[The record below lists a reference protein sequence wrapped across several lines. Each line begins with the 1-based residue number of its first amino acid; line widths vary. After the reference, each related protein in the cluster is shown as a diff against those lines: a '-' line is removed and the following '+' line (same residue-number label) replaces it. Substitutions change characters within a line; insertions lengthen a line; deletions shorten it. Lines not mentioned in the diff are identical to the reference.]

1 MDKNQYFETI
11 YKEYF
16 PKIYDYIRIR
26 IRNPAVAEEL
36 AEDVFIS
43 VYKNLHVYD
52 ENRSFIATWLYA
64 IAGNRLK
71 NYYKSWQYREY
82 NIEDLEAIDYS
93 NIKECRNDMEQVELR
108 LVLDCLIRKLP
119 KRNRQIV
126 YMKYYHNM
134 TSREIG
140 KIMNLSSCNVRIILK
155 RSLNTL
161 RKQLR
166 REGH

>member
-71 NYYKSWQYREY
+71 NYYKS
-82 NIEDLEAIDYS
+82 
-93 NIKECRNDMEQVELR
+93 
-108 LVLDCLIRKLP
+108 
-119 KRNRQIV
+119 
-126 YMKYYHNM
+126 
-134 TSREIG
+134 
-140 KIMNLSSCNVRIILK
+140 
-155 RSLNTL
+155 
-161 RKQLR
+161 
-166 REGH
+166 

>member
-1 MDKNQYFETI
+1 M
-11 YKEYF
+11 
-16 PKIYDYIRIR
+16 
-26 IRNPAVAEEL
+26 
-36 AEDVFIS
+36 
-43 VYKNLHVYD
+43 YKNLHVYD

-82 NIEDLEAIDYS
+82 NIE
-93 NIKECRNDMEQVELR
+93 ECRNDMEQVELR

>member
-1 MDKNQYFETI
+1 MDKNQYFEMI
-11 YKEYF
+11 YEEYF
-16 PKIYDYIRIR
+16 PKIYDYMRYR

-36 AEDVFIS
+36 AEDVFIA

-82 NIEDLEAIDYS
+82 SVEDFEALEHSSVGEYRD
-93 NIKECRNDMEQVELR
+93 DMEQVELR

-155 RSLNTL
+155 RSLSIL

>member
-1 MDKNQYFETI
+1 MDKNQYFEMI
-11 YKEYF
+11 YEEYF
-16 PKIYDYIRIR
+16 PKIYDYMRYR

-36 AEDVFIS
+36 AEDVFIA

-64 IAGNRLK
+64 
-71 NYYKSWQYREY
+71 
-82 NIEDLEAIDYS
+82 
-93 NIKECRNDMEQVELR
+93 
-108 LVLDCLIRKLP
+108 IRKLP

-155 RSLNTL
+155 RSLSIL